1 MMSIVIAT
9 KYSTGVSLSENMA
22 TKRKNQSVITNFF
35 AGKTNTNEGQAQNP
49 SSTPIPGSAD
59 LNLEE
64 QPPQKKSKG
73 KQHLYILVK

>member
-49 SSTPIPGSAD
+49 STPIPGLAD

-73 KQHLYILVK
+73 KHHLYILMK